1 MKIFRGREFI
11 EKAWKRLRIA
21 SVDLLLASQIGLPPL
36 SLDEI
41 AVSFWLPRR
50 GTLTRFG
57 AGVSNVLPRLPR
69 LAASTKGS
77 VMSVHKPSVSSL
89 AKGQS
94 MSRTLSAV
102 SAITILLALVSARG
116 QDVDGLLQQATH
128 ASQRGEHE
136 RAITKLTE
144 AIKASPATS
153 FAWYLRGREHFR
165 AGKITESV
173 ADFDKYVQLEPQS
186 ANQQWERGIS
196 YYYAGEYAK
205 GAKQFEDYQKF
216 HDQDVENSVWRYL
229 CVARAS
235 GVEKAKAN
243 LLPITEDRR
252 VPMMQIYGLYQGKLK
267 PEDVLAAANANP
279 PNPDAHNQ
287 RLFYA
292 HLYIGLWHEAAGNA
306 ELAKKHLL
314 EADQRKIA
322 HYMWDVAHV
331 HAQML
336 KGE

>member
-1 MKIFRGREFI
+1 MSR
-11 EKAWKRLRIA
+11 
-21 SVDLLLASQIGLPPL
+21 S
-36 SLDEI
+36 
-41 AVSFWLPRR
+41 
-50 GTLTRFG
+50 
-57 AGVSNVLPRLPR
+57 
-69 LAASTKGS
+69 LAAI
-77 VMSVHKPSVSSL
+77 
-89 AKGQS
+89 
-94 MSRTLSAV
+94 
-102 SAITILLALVSARG
+102 AIAIMLALDAARG
-116 QDVDGLLQQATH
+116 QDVDGLLQQATQ

-136 RAITKLTE
+136 RAIAKLSE
-144 AIKASPATS
+144 VIQASPKTS
-153 FAWYLRGREHFR
+153 IAWYLRGREHFR
-165 AGKITESV
+165 AGKIVESV
-173 ADFDKYVQLEPQS
+173 ADFEKYVQLEPQS

-196 YYYAGEYAK
+196 YYYAGEFAK

-252 VPMMQIYGLYQGKLK
+252 AGMMQIYGLYQGKLK
-267 PEDVLAAANANP
+267 PEDVLAAADANP

-292 HLYIGLWHEAAGNA
+292 HLYIGLWHEAAENA

-314 EADQRKIA
+314 EADKRKIA

-331 HAQML
+331 HAQRL
-336 KGE
+336 KAAEKK